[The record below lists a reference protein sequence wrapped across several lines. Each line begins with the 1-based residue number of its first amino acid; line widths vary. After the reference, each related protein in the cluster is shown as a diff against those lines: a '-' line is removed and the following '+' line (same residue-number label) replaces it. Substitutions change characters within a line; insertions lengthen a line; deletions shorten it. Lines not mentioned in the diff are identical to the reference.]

1 MQLMP
6 ARLFGV
12 ALLVLVLVLL
22 LALVI
27 PPYSSAQG
35 FLSAGNSATGL
46 SSPTGG
52 LTPGSNSNLSPC
64 GVFAKTYGNATWIPN
79 FENYSIIFSKICATS
94 QFVSIY
100 NETLAVNAN
109 SSFVI
114 GSGFSRNGTSLG
126 FTIYATELCSGA
138 PFGLGTGNTEC
149 VFQADWTGFLNNNS
163 FSGPAIHEYPAAY
176 GGGASSSPGSS
187 PLTLSPWLI
196 AAISAAAAIAVI
208 GLAVTTVRRRDRI
221 LDEAPP
227 GADESAGA
235 SSEESVTEVPAD
247 AQAND
252 NLDDIF

>member
-1 MQLMP
+1 MP
-6 ARLFGV
+6 LRPAHLFGV
-12 ALLVLVLVLL
+12 AILVLGLVLL

-27 PPYSSAQG
+27 PPYSSAPG
-35 FLSAGNSATGL
+35 YLSAGNNATGL

-64 GVFAKTYGNATWIPN
+64 GVFAKTYGNDTWIPN
-79 FENYSIIFSKICATS
+79 FQNYSIIFSKICATP

-100 NETLAVNAN
+100 NETFAVNAN

-114 GSGFSRNGTSLG
+114 GSGFSRNGTTLG

-163 FSGPAIHEYPAAY
+163 FSGPVIHEYPAVY
-176 GGGASSSPGSS
+176 NGGASTSPRSS
-187 PLTLSPWLI
+187 PLTFSPWLI
-196 AAISAAAAIAVI
+196 AAIGAAAAIAVI
-208 GLAVTTVRRRDRI
+208 GLAVTTVRRRNRI
-221 LDEAPP
+221 FDQAPS
-227 GADESAGA
+227 GAEESAGA
-235 SSEESVTEVPAD
+235 SSEEPVTEVHAD
-247 AQAND
+247 VQAND